1 MNPLLELIEH
11 GQSFWI
17 DNLTRTMIRGGDLK
31 RRVDEE
37 GLRGVTSNPAIF
49 SKAMSEGEAY
59 DEQIRELVAAGLS
72 VSEIYEELVV
82 TDIQGAC
89 DVLRPVYD
97 SSDGADG
104 FVSLEVSPYLA
115 HDTEATLEEARRLF
129 QAVDRPN
136 VLIKIPGTPA
146 GTPAIEQALYEGL
159 NVNITL
165 LFSNDA
171 YQAVAE
177 AYVRALERR
186 LDEGKPVDRVASV
199 ASFFLSRIDVLS
211 DELLNHRIRPRVTSS
226 EGPRPELLLGK
237 VAVANAKLAYER
249 FKGIFAGD
257 RWQRLADAGARVQ
270 QVLWASTSTKN
281 PLYSDVKYVE
291 PLIGPHTVNTMPDR
305 TIAAFAD
312 HGVVADTVEEGVEEA
327 RRILADLAEVG
338 IDLDRVTDQL
348 IEEGIRKFVD
358 PYDKLMGVLARE
370 RARYLGDHAV
380 RQEVAVG
387 PASSTI
393 ASALEGLDEQQL
405 PRRLHARDPFL
416 WKSDPQ
422 HQEVIRNRLGWLD
435 TPTSLADRVEDLT
448 AFAEEIRSE
457 GFGHVVHLGMGGSSL
472 CPEVCRQI
480 FGSAKGWPELIVLDD
495 TDPAAVSNVE
505 DRVDLTRTLFIVA
518 SKSGTTTETLSFFH
532 YFWEQVREGG
542 VGDPGSRFVAI
553 TDPGTPLVAEAR
565 ERGFRRVFEN
575 PEDIGGRYSAL
586 SYFGL
591 VPMALL
597 GMEVATILESA
608 RRMLASSGPEIPA
621 AHSPGVELGA
631 VLGVLGRAGRDKVT
645 FLPSASLAPFGMW
658 VEQLIAESTGKE
670 GRGLLPVAG
679 ERPGSTKAY
688 GDDRLFVHLRLAEDS
703 HTEDPDYRFR
713 ALARAGHP
721 VVHIELAHKVGLGA
735 EFLHWELAT
744 AVAGSILGVDAFDQP
759 NVAESKKNTKE
770 LLEKWQQDGSFGEGE
785 PTISGSGLAVYAP
798 GPPPSGRAARG
809 VKAYLKSFLGAVGPG
824 DYVALLAY
832 FRATPERDRKLD
844 QTRTRLR
851 NRLEVATTLGYGP
864 RYLHS
869 TGQLHKGGPNTG
881 VFVLLTADPGGDLE
895 VPDKP
900 YGFATLHRAQALGD
914 YRSLVDHGRRVVRI
928 HLGKDVEAGLG
939 ALASVLR

>member
-11 GQSFWI
+11 GQSYWI
-17 DNLTRTMIRGGDLK
+17 DNLTRTMIRGGELE
-31 RRVDEE
+31 RRVAKE
-37 GLRGVTSNPAIF
+37 GLRGVTSNPKIF
-49 SKAMSEGEAY
+49 SQAMSQGEAY
-59 DEQIRELVAAGLS
+59 DDQIRELVAAGKS

-104 FVSLEVSPYLA
+104 FISLEVSPYLA
-115 HDTEATLEEARRLF
+115 HDTEASLEEARRLF
-129 QAVDRPN
+129 GAVDRPN
-136 VLIKIPGTPA
+136 LLIKIPGTPA
-146 GTPAIEQALYEGL
+146 GTPAIEQALYEGI

-165 LFSNDA
+165 LFSIDA

-186 LDEGKPVDRVASV
+186 LDEGKPVDRMASV
-199 ASFFLSRIDVLS
+199 ASFFLSRIDVLC
-211 DELLNHRIRPRVTSS
+211 DELLNHRIRPRVTSA
-226 EGPRPELLLGK
+226 EGPRPEQLLGR

-270 QVLWASTSTKN
+270 RVLWASTSTKN

-291 PLIGPHTVNTMPDR
+291 PLIGPHTVNTMPNR

-312 HGVVADTVEEGVEEA
+312 HGAVADTVEEGMDEA
-327 RRILADLAEVG
+327 RQVLADLAAVG
-338 IDLDRVTDQL
+338 IDLGRVTDQL

-358 PYDKLMGVLARE
+358 PFDKLMGVLAAE
-370 RARYLGDHAV
+370 RHRYLGDHAV
-380 RQEVAVG
+380 DQKVTAG
-387 PASSTI
+387 PAAATVDGV
-393 ASALEGLDEQQL
+393 LEGLDERQL
-405 PRRLHARDPFL
+405 ARRLDARDPSL
-416 WKSDPQ
+416 WKSEPE

-435 TPTSLADRVEDLT
+435 TPSSFADRIEDLT
-448 AFAEEIRSE
+448 AFAEEMRRE

-480 FGSAKGWPELIVLDD
+480 FGSAHGWPELIVLDD
-495 TDPAAVSNVE
+495 TDPAAIRDIE
-505 DRVDLTRTLFIVA
+505 DRVDLAHTLFIVA

-532 YFWEQVREGG
+532 YFWEQVREAG
-542 VGDPGSRFVAI
+542 VGNPGSRFVAI
-553 TDPGTPLVAEAR
+553 TDPGTPLVSEAK
-565 ERGFRRVFEN
+565 EKGFRRIFEN

-597 GMEVATILESA
+597 GMPVAKLLQSA
-608 RRMLASSGPEIPA
+608 LQMRHSSGPEIPA
-621 AHSPGVELGA
+621 ASNPGVELGA
-631 VLGVLGRAGRDKVT
+631 VLGALGRAGRDKVT
-645 FLPSASLAPFGMW
+645 FMPSTSIAPFGLW
-658 VEQLIAESTGKE
+658 VEQLIAESTGKD
-670 GRGLLPVAG
+670 GTGLLPVAG
-679 ERPGSTKAY
+679 EHPGSTRSY

-703 HTEDPDYRFR
+703 HSDDPDYRFR
-713 ALARAGHP
+713 ALARDGHP

-744 AVAGSILGVDAFDQP
+744 AVAGSILGVDAFDEP
-759 NVAESKKNTKE
+759 NVAESKKNTSD
-770 LLEKWQQDGSFGEGE
+770 LLEKWQQESSFGEEE
-785 PTISGSGLAVYAP
+785 PVITGSGLAVYAP
-798 GPPPSGRAARG
+798 GGPPSGRAARG
-809 VKAYLKSFLGAVGPG
+809 VKAYLKSFLEGVRPG
-824 DYVALLAY
+824 DYLALLAY
-832 FRATPERDRKLD
+832 FRATPERDRRLD

-851 NRLEVATTLGYGP
+851 NRLKVATTLGYGP

-869 TGQLHKGGPNTG
+869 TGQLHKGGPDTG
-881 VFVLLTADPGGDLE
+881 VYLVLTADPDGDLE
-895 VPDKP
+895 IPGSP

-928 HLGKDVEAGLG
+928 HLGEDVEAGLG